1 MLELNINETVYQFN
15 AGMGFLREINK
26 TMGAPIDGVP
36 GEKQYIGLRYKIG
49 CLFDNDLE
57 ALEDIL
63 IAMNK
68 GFVPRITNK
77 ILDEYIEDENTDVD
91 GLFSMV
97 LDFLANA
104 NVTKKTT
111 LILREEY
118 EKLKAKQAA
127 EK

>member
-1 MLELNINETVYQFN
+1 MLEININETIYQFN

-49 CLFDNDLE
+49 CLFDGDLE
-57 ALEDIL
+57 ALEDVL

-68 GFVPRITNK
+68 GNVPRVTSK
-77 ILDEYIEDENTDVD
+77 ILDDYIENEETDID
-91 GLFSMV
+91 GLFKAV
-97 LDFLANA
+97 LDFLGSA
-104 NVTKKTT
+104 NVTKKTVAA
-111 LILREEY
+111 LNEEY

-127 EK
+127 NQ